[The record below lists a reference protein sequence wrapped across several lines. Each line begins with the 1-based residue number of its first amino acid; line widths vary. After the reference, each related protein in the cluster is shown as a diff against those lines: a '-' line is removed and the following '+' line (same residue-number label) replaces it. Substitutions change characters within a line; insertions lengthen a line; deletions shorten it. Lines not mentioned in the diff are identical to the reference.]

1 MANTSPGTGTRTGAH
16 TATQAGA
23 SASATTGSGAESTR
37 TRPVYTPLADIFET
51 EDALVLVVDMP
62 GVRPDQV
69 DVSLDKR
76 VLTIAGRGGP
86 DPHEHGSAVV
96 REYRAGDFERSFTLS
111 DTIDESGVEAVMS
124 DGVLR
129 LTLPKA
135 KSTPAKAIKVKV
147 G

>member
-1 MANTSPGTGTRTGAH
+1 MANTSSAANPGPA
-16 TATQAGA
+16 
-23 SASATTGSGAESTR
+23 ASATPGAESTR

-76 VLTIAGRGGP
+76 VLMITGHGGP
-86 DPHEHGSAVV
+86 DPHEHASAVV
-96 REYRAGDFERSFTLS
+96 REYRPGDFERSFTLS
-111 DTIDESGVEAVMS
+111 DTIDESGIEAVMR
-124 DGVLR
+124 DGVLH

-135 KSTPAKAIKVKV
+135 KSTPAKTIKVKV